1 MSITSKELEPT
12 KKNILSS
19 LIENLLDRNKDV
31 WYFARFC
38 DALEVSSS
46 ISINAKWGEG
56 KTFFVKQVK
65 MLLEAFNPFSNALD
79 DGERTTVFNAFSR
92 YNTSSQQSVQFK
104 PQVCVYYD
112 SWINDNDIDPIFSLM
127 YEITRSTACDYP
139 FKKGKDCLATVG
151 VIAEFITGR
160 NASNLAEMVKG
171 EDFLEEIKNQREIH
185 LMIEE
190 FLDSLLAENGDRLII
205 FIDEL
210 DRCKPTYAV
219 QLLERIKHYFTND
232 RITFVF
238 SVNISE
244 LQHTIKSCY
253 GDGFDAC
260 RYLDRFFDFRIP
272 LPPANMSKYY
282 EKLGMYFQDRYIY
295 SVCEA
300 VINHYSFSLR
310 EINKYYRIIS
320 IFLSDARKDGRSLGD
335 AVGSELF
342 FSYSIIVPI
351 AIGLHLSNISLYEDF
366 ISGNNS
372 QPLIDIISG
381 GKIARRAYLTLFESA
396 NAFSDD
402 PINTN
407 TLQKE
412 EEEEILNQAYNALF
426 NDRTR
431 FTSEPVRVGSC
442 YFSQYTKIKTL
453 KMISMLSSD
462 ANYDY

>member
-1 MSITSKELEPT
+1 MGIKTMELEPT
-12 KKNILSS
+12 KKNILLS
-19 LIENLLDRNKDV
+19 LTENLLDRNEEV

-56 KTFFVKQVK
+56 KTFFVKQTK
-65 MLLEAFNPFSNALD
+65 MLLEAFNPFSKALD

-92 YNTSSQQSVQFK
+92 YTSSGQQSVKFK

-127 YEITRSTACDYP
+127 YEITKSTACDYP

-160 NASNLAEMVKG
+160 NASNLAEMVRG
-171 EDFLEEIKNQREIH
+171 EDFLEEIKEQHEIH
-185 LMIEE
+185 SMIEE

-238 SVNISE
+238 SVNINE

-260 RYLDRFFDFRIP
+260 RYLDRFFDYRIP
-272 LPPANMSKYY
+272 LPPANMTKFYD
-282 EKLGMYFQDRYIY
+282 KLGIDYQEQYIY
-295 SVCEA
+295 SVCKA
-300 VINHYSFSLR
+300 VINQYSFSLR

-320 IFLSDARKDGRSLGD
+320 IFLSDALKDEKCLIN
-335 AVGSELF
+335 AVGLELF
-342 FSYSIIVPI
+342 FSYTIIVPI
-351 AIGLHLSNISLYEDF
+351 GIGLHMSDITLYEDF
-366 ISGNNS
+366 VSGNNS

-381 GKIARRAYLTLFESA
+381 GKIARKAYLTLFDSP
-396 NAFSDD
+396 NIFSGNEVERIEIVHD
-402 PINTN
+402 
-407 TLQKE
+407 
-412 EEEEILNQAYNALF
+412 EEILNKAYNALF

-431 FTSEPVRVGSC
+431 STYEPEVVGKC
-442 YFSQYTKIKTL
+442 YFSQVTKEKTL
-453 KMISMLSSD
+453 KMISMLSGY
-462 ANYDY
+462 AKYDY